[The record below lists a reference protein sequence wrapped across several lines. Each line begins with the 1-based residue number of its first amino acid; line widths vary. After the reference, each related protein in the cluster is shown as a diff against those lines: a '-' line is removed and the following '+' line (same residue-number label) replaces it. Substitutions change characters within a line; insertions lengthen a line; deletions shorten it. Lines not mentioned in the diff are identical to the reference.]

1 MYLFLDLASRRG
13 NGIRWKKGQNKINEK
28 TSLKWKAGKELSK
41 VTSRIILSEWRLFFC
56 VGEINKGLVWII
68 ERQNKFEV

>member
-1 MYLFLDLASRRG
+1 MYLFLDLASHRG

-41 VTSRIILSEWRLFFC
+41 VTSRIICRNDDFFC